1 MLREKSHAA
10 ICCITAARRGKFTQ
24 TRAERERER
33 ERVYARGAPGLI
45 FFCALAAFRSLSLAG
60 RQVLHYSTPPCLRK
74 CNKMRSAE
82 EKRPTPLIMWDALL
96 DVKRDKLM

>member
-1 MLREKSHAA
+1 MLKEKSHAA

-24 TRAERERER
+24 TRAGRGCIWC
-33 ERVYARGAPGLI
+33 ARGAPGLI

-60 RQVLHYSTPPCLRK
+60 RQVLHYTTPPCLRK

-96 DVKRDKLM
+96 DVKRDKLV